1 MDILE
6 PWKNIK
12 NYFTSIVIKLFF
24 CKCFRKMT
32 RMDVKRK
39 LSLLNTYESYWLMLP
54 TEIQEYIVV
63 FKKSQDII
71 EWEKRIQRRKLC
83 KELEDYHK
91 LTIAWGLGFISCKF
105 YYCDCKWNDRRC
117 SLGKKHCKIFGMYYD

>member
-1 MDILE
+1 
-6 PWKNIK
+6 
-12 NYFTSIVIKLFF
+12 
-24 CKCFRKMT
+24 
-32 RMDVKRK
+32 MDVKRK

-117 SLGKKHCKIFGMYYD
+117 SLGKKHCKIFGMYYDEANVKKTVYLSNCMFSALRRVNHVKSFL